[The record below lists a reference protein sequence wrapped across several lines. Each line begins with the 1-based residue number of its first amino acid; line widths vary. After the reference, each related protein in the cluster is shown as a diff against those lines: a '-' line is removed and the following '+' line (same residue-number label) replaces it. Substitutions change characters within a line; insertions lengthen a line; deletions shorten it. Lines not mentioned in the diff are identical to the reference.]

1 MVQSRLILCSTI
13 NFAQTTRLVPAQY
26 SSIQSAIDASVS
38 NDIILVAPGTYNEN
52 IDFGNKTLIL
62 KGSSSPDST
71 FLNGNGVDGI
81 VILNGAGGI
90 IQNFSIYNCPI
101 GIRSESASK
110 IFIVN
115 CKIYDNN
122 IYGIHNFGLGEVKI
136 INSLFHHNGV
146 GFFQNYYGVESYI
159 QNSTFS
165 DNTTDIDFQPG
176 YGTTVGLHIF
186 NSIIRGQV
194 QGTAD
199 NKVTLNY
206 CNYDPSKLGTNVD
219 IGEGCQ
225 TANPLF
231 KNASSGNYRLSLSSP
246 CIDAGTIDTTG
257 LNIPQTD
264 LDNKIRI
271 WQGIID
277 IGSYEYGSITPTVVV
292 LQSPLNYSVGLVSPI
307 ELKWLPSNFTVSY
320 RLQVSTDK
328 SFTSLIVDSNS
339 MVNTS
344 YTLVEQTY
352 LKTYY
357 WRVRANFVGG
367 LSEWSDV
374 WNFKTL
380 GEPTIVKPLLPLTNS
395 INLPIELDFVWNRAI
410 DKFKATKGNGIQ
422 AISNYW
428 FELSSNISDV
438 SYLIDSLLT
447 DTTKHVSGLANL
459 TDYYWR
465 VRAKNQTGWGSYSNW
480 SKFTTIINSPSVVT
494 LVSPTNNSER
504 IIKPVKLSWIKSSF
518 AESFTLQ
525 LSIDVNFTTAV
536 LDSSGIIDSN
546 LVFVNLSD
554 LTNYYWRVKASNAGG
569 ESDWSEVWR
578 FATLGTPTS
587 PILISPENN
596 IELPD
601 TTTNVKFAWS
611 SVNAADSYSF
621 EASNSQSFDSLLVS
635 TDLSDTSYTYS
646 NGLIAGT
653 FFWRVNAK
661 NQAGIGEYS
670 ETFAINIVLTDVD
683 GRGNQIPQEYV
694 LSQNYPNPFNPST
707 MIKYGLPEQSNV
719 KIEIFNILGQSIGVL
734 VNQDKSSGYYETTW
748 NAENLPSGIY
758 LICIKA
764 IGLSYKKNFT
774 QVRKALLLK

>member
-480 SKFTTIINSPSVVT
+480 SKFTTIIDTPEVVVLKSPF
-494 LVSPTNNSER
+494 NNSVGNIQPIE
-504 IIKPVKLSWIKSSF
+504 VTWNSSLR
-518 AESFTLQ
+518 AESYHVQ
-525 LSIDVNFTTAV
+525 IYIDAN
-536 LDSSGIIDSN
+536 
-546 LVFVNLSD
+546 
-554 LTNYYWRVKASNAGG
+554 
-569 ESDWSEVWR
+569 
-578 FATLGTPTS
+578 
-587 PILISPENN
+587 
-596 IELPD
+596 
-601 TTTNVKFAWS
+601 
-611 SVNAADSYSF
+611 
-621 EASNSQSFDSLLVS
+621 FDSFPLCL
-635 TDLSDTSYTYS
+635 Y
-646 NGLIAGT
+646 
-653 FFWRVNAK
+653 
-661 NQAGIGEYS
+661 
-670 ETFAINIVLTDVD
+670 
-683 GRGNQIPQEYV
+683 
-694 LSQNYPNPFNPST
+694 
-707 MIKYGLPEQSNV
+707 
-719 KIEIFNILGQSIGVL
+719 
-734 VNQDKSSGYYETTW
+734 
-748 NAENLPSGIY
+748 
-758 LICIKA
+758 
-764 IGLSYKKNFT
+764 
-774 QVRKALLLK
+774 